1 MSDKQTITINGLNG
15 IYKDIAEII
24 GIEKTILLHDNFQ
37 GQQISFPKKLY
48 TKEYIIQQ
56 AKNEDNENLKT
67 MAFKYGYTERHLR
80 RILKET
86 TCQNT

>member
-1 MSDKQTITINGLNG
+1 MSDKQTITINSLNG

-56 AKNEDNENLKT
+56 VKNEDNENLKT

-86 TCQNT
+86 T

>member
-1 MSDKQTITINGLNG
+1 MSDKQTITINSLNG

-48 TKEYIIQQ
+48 TKEY
-56 AKNEDNENLKT
+56 EDNENLKT

>member
-1 MSDKQTITINGLNG
+1 MSDKQTITINSLNG

-24 GIEKTILLHDNFQ
+24 GIEKTTLLHDNFQ

-56 AKNEDNENLKT
+56 VKNEDNENLKT

-86 TCQNT
+86 T

>member
-1 MSDKQTITINGLNG
+1 MSDKQTITINSLNG

-67 MAFKYGYTERHLR
+67 TAFKYGYTERHLR

-86 TCQNT
+86 TSQNT